1 MYANPVGNDQGVNKP
16 LAVLR
21 SKRWLAPIEGADVT
35 PAHRRREA
43 AGPAY
48 IVLGGISFSH
58 FLNDTM
64 QSLIPS
70 VYPILKESYAL
81 DFAQIGLITLAF
93 QFTASL
99 LQPVVGHFTDKK
111 AQPFSLAVGMGST
124 FFGLLLLS
132 VAHDMSSSWSR
143 RHWSGGF
150 GGVSSGIG
158 AHRAAASG
166 GRYGFA
172 QSVFQVGGSLGS
184 SMGPVLAALIVV
196 PFGQPS
202 IAWFSSI
209 AFLAIVILWRIGI
222 WYRPQ
227 IAARKFAPVDP
238 HPDAPDSRR
247 VMIALAVLVALL
259 FSKQLYVSSLSSYY
273 IFYLI
278 DSSASRP
285 RRRKSI
291 SSSFSPP
298 TRWGFFGGPL
308 GDRFGRKIVI
318 WFSIL
323 GALPFT
329 LALPYAGLYA
339 SAVLTRVYRHHHLL
353 DDFLDHRVRAG
364 TGTAPLRDDFRRL
377 LRCCIRNRRPWRRRA
392 RQGRRPYRHRLRL
405 PGLLVPAGDRAARGL
420 SAEDAQSSP
429 LTRQSFAVSV
439 NHSLG
444 IVATRANLCGG
455 SAACKFIWSAI
466 GGAETGS
473 RAALMQNIEI
483 ANDLVARAAHNS
495 GGSAQRIINLKN

>member
-1 MYANPVGNDQGVNKP
+1 LNKP
-16 LAVLR
+16 VVVSEEAL
-21 SKRWLAPIEGADVT
+21 VT
-35 PAHRRREA
+35 PAIAPDVMSGSVAKA

-48 IVLGGISFSH
+48 VVLGGISFSH

-70 VYPILKESYAL
+70 VYPILKASYAL

-111 AQPFSLAVGMGST
+111 AQPFSLAAGMGFT

-132 VAHDMSSSWSR
+132 VAQQYP
-143 RHWSGGF
+143 
-150 GGVSSGIG
+150 VILI
-158 AHRAAASG
+158 AAALVGLGSAVFHPESARIARLASG

-172 QSVFQVGGSLGS
+172 QSVFQVGGNLGT
-184 SMGPVLAALIVV
+184 SMGPLLAALIVV

-209 AFLAIVILWRIGI
+209 AFLAIIILWRIGQ
-222 WYRPQ
+222 WYKPQ
-227 IAARKFAPVDP
+227 IAARKFAAIEP

-247 VMIALAVLVALL
+247 VKLALAVLVALL

-278 DSSASRP
+278 DKFNVSTQAAQLYL
-285 RRRKSI
+285 
-291 SSSFSPP
+291 FLFLAANAV
-298 TRWGFFGGPL
+298 GVFFGGPL
-308 GDRFGRKIVI
+308 GDRFGRKYVI

-339 SAVLTRVYRHHHLL
+339 SAVLTVLIGLIISSATSSIIVFAQELMPHRFGMISGVFFGVAFGIGGLGAAVLGEVADHTGIAFVYQICA
-353 DDFLDHRVRAG
+353 FLPA
-364 TGTAPLRDDFRRL
+364 
-377 LRCCIRNRRPWRRRA
+377 I
-392 RQGRRPYRHRLRL
+392 
-405 PGLLVPAGDRAARGL
+405 GLLAVFLPKMPRTAR
-420 SAEDAQSSP
+420 
-429 LTRQSFAVSV
+429 
-439 NHSLG
+439 
-444 IVATRANLCGG
+444 
-455 SAACKFIWSAI
+455 
-466 GGAETGS
+466 
-473 RAALMQNIEI
+473 
-483 ANDLVARAAHNS
+483 
-495 GGSAQRIINLKN
+495 